1 MAEFDDT
8 DLPLP
13 PPPLPPTAT
22 LTSTSEESTHIGTVP
37 CCVKTE
43 ESPSTLETTC
53 RILFKDE
60 YFAFLIHLHMK
71 NILKDGKVDA
81 FDVPDIVA
89 ILVEL
94 LQRQPKLKVTAD
106 DLPEV
111 LRVMFDV
118 VLEQFDV
125 HVPATEHAQL
135 LRLIESSTRLVLLQ
149 PAIKA
154 NCGKWID
161 KIKTCWCF

>member
-13 PPPLPPTAT
+13 PPPSPPRNDVDITTSPMQDVELEKATSSELQTA
-22 LTSTSEESTHIGTVP
+22 
-37 CCVKTE
+37 
-43 ESPSTLETTC
+43 C

-71 NILKDGKVDA
+71 NILKDSKIDA

-94 LQRQPKLKVTAD
+94 LKRQPKLKVTAD

-111 LRVMFDV
+111 ITVLFDV

-125 HVPATEHAQL
+125 HMPALEHAQI
-135 LRLIESSTRLVLLQ
+135 LRLLESSTRLVLLQ
-149 PAIKA
+149 PTLKA
-154 NCGKWID
+154 GCNTFLGKL
-161 KIKTCWCF
+161 KACWCF